1 MAESESKGDI
11 DTGDLDRRRLLAAGA
26 VTAATAALAGTAM
39 AQRPVEA
46 VKPAAPA
53 VEKASSVAPSGTFE
67 TRAAIPQYKDYY
79 DQFAKKHFAHDKIL
93 NTLKRLKKRNFS
105 ATNLVWGNYQKFSPN
120 DPKDTTEWGTG
131 GDKRYNLWES
141 AVAHARE
148 DLAKIPAPSGDGPDP
163 DNPSDKK
170 TSLLEHLDAA
180 VKIALFKKMMPGATE
195 PGFPIEVKIGFTTK
209 LLDRRHAVKTTW
221 QQDPSVPAN
230 CKLIIE
236 MTCPISG
243 WLGTALGTGYDPISN
258 GVVKSFRATYTVPK
272 QPADKDD
279 QILFIFNGVESLP
292 GSGVT
297 PGILQPVLQWT
308 KAGTWAV
315 RSWYVPVTHYASFA
329 TMPANGDAKAF
340 SDANT
345 IAYTAAQ
352 SVEVGD
358 VLTGEITLSNEDT
371 GTYSSKFFLNGDEA
385 NPIAKLDVTGIG
397 PMTYP
402 VAVIE
407 GYRPKKN
414 ESDDFPP
421 PLTPKHLVDIQMDDV
436 ALVGNLS
443 GEMLPDWN
451 LGREKDLGNG
461 IEKGTNKLKAYKVTA
476 IYDAD
481 ANTSTLKFK
490 RKKA

>member
-1 MAESESKGDI
+1 MAENQNDGSVES
-11 DTGDLDRRRLLAAGA
+11 GDLDRRRLLAAGA
-26 VTAATAALAGTAM
+26 LTAAAALPGIAM
-39 AQRPVEA
+39 AQRVVEPG
-46 VKPAAPA
+46 KPADPA
-53 VEKASSVAPSGTFE
+53 VEKASSFAPSGTFE
-67 TRAAIPQYKDYY
+67 TRAAIPQYTDYY

-93 NTLKRLKKRNFS
+93 NTLKKLKKRNFS
-105 ATNLVWGNYQKFSPN
+105 ATNLVWGNYQKFAPN
-120 DPKDTTEWGTG
+120 DPKDMTEWGTG

-170 TSLLEHLDAA
+170 TTLLEHLDTA
-180 VKIALFKKMMPGATE
+180 VKVALFKKMMPGATE
-195 PGFPIEVKIGFTTK
+195 PGFPIEVKISFTTK
-209 LLDRRHAVKTTW
+209 LLDRRHVVKTTW
-221 QQDPSVPAN
+221 QIDAAPAN

-243 WLGTALGTGYDPISN
+243 WLGTALGTSYDPISN
-258 GVVKSFRATYTVPK
+258 GVVKTFRATYTVPK

-292 GSGVT
+292 GFGVT

-315 RSWYVPVTHYASFA
+315 RSWYVPVSHYANFA
-329 TMPANGDAKAF
+329 TMPANADAKAF
-340 SDANT
+340 TNANT
-345 IAYTAAQ
+345 IAFTAAQ
-352 SVEVGD
+352 TVDVGD
-358 VLTGEITLSNEDT
+358 LLTGEITLLNEDT
-371 GTYSSKFFLNGDEA
+371 GAYRSRFFLNGDEA
-385 NPIAKLDVTGIG
+385 NPIAQLDVTGIG
-397 PMTYP
+397 PLTYP

-414 ESDDFPP
+414 ETDPFPP
-421 PLTPKHLVDIQMDDV
+421 ALTPKHLVDVQMDDV
-436 ALVGNLS
+436 ALTGALS
-443 GEMLPDWN
+443 GQMLPDWN

-461 IEKGTNKLKAYKVTA
+461 VEKGTNKLKPYKVTA

-481 ANTSTLKFK
+481 ANTSSLKFK
-490 RKKA
+490 RKP